1 MNNNNI
7 NIKMTS
13 NNRMMHSHNRCM
25 SRNSRCMNR
34 HSRLIRNKSPRFRS
48 RFMNKR
54 NSNMIMS
61 LILMILNHSRRI
73 FSTKPWRSLRT
84 KATVTT

>member
-1 MNNNNI
+1 MLMNNI
-7 NIKMTS
+7 NNSIQMNSS
-13 NNRMMHSHNRCM
+13 N
-25 SRNSRCMNR
+25 
-34 HSRLIRNKSPRFRS
+34 RNKSPRFRS

-73 FSTKPWRSLRT
+73 FSTKPWRSLRI

>member
-1 MNNNNI
+1 MLMNNI
-7 NIKMTS
+7 NNSTQMNS
-13 NNRMMHSHNRCM
+13 SNRMMHSPN
-25 SRNSRCMNR
+25 
-34 HSRLIRNKSPRFRS
+34 RLIRNKSPRFRS